1 MLELPQVPGGDDV
14 TERLHEADI
23 DEMSFG
29 VSFASL
35 ITCRKAPKDVQPR
48 ILDLKKFVGEK
59 LNEVNSATNG
69 VVVNKISNEASP
81 DMQQIVQ
88 KYMQ

>member
-1 MLELPQVPGGDDV
+1 
-14 TERLHEADI
+14 
-23 DEMSFG
+23 MSFG

-35 ITCRKAPKDVQPR
+35 ITCRKAPKDVQPK

-59 LNEVNSATNG
+59 LNEVNAATNG
-69 VVVNKISNEASP
+69 VVVGKIQNEASAEI
-81 DMQQIVQ
+81 QQIVQ